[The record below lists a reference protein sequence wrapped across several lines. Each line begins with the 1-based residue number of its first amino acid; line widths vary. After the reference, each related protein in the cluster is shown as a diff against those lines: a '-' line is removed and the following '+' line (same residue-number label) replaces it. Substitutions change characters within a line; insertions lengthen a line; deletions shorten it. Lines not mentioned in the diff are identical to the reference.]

1 MANNLSREYLSF
13 IIDYLN
19 LKTNLFP
26 SRNRIEAAGVNYF
39 YSGAYPGKRLEKGRI
54 MQTVKKRILIET
66 GYLGANVSCL
76 STSRGLV
83 FVDSPFLPEDGK
95 KWADLTRK
103 QTGQEAVYVINT
115 DHHYD
120 HVMGNIFLTPNVICH
135 TKAARGLDYL
145 SNKQVLKQVIREA
158 FPDVLPK
165 HESDIDRL
173 DLVTPHITFDKRL
186 TLDMGDATIV
196 LEFVGGHS
204 PATIMV
210 YLVEEKT
217 LFTGDN
223 VEGQFPFFGQAHFRI
238 WKEALKKM
246 LSMDIDLVVP
256 GHGPLGGKEMVEK
269 YFSFFEELEF
279 EVREFRS
286 QGLTID
292 EMAIKSKT
300 ISFFPTEETEARDQ
314 AGSWIRRQYKL
325 AAEAVL
331 KER

>member
-1 MANNLSREYLSF
+1 MPNPIYGR
-13 IIDYLN
+13 
-19 LKTNLFP
+19 
-26 SRNRIEAAGVNYF
+26 
-39 YSGAYPGKRLEKGRI
+39 RLEKGLY

-66 GYLGANVSCL
+66 DYLGANVSCI

-95 KWADLTRK
+95 NWADLTRK
-103 QTGQEAVYVINT
+103 QTGQDAAYVINT

-135 TKAARGLDYL
+135 TKAARGMDYL
-145 SNKQVLKQVIREA
+145 KDKKVLKQVIQEA
-158 FPDVLPK
+158 FPDVLLK
-165 HESDIDRL
+165 YESFIDRF
-173 DLVTPHITFDKRL
+173 DLVSPHITFDRGL
-186 TLDMGDATIV
+186 TLNMGDATFV

-204 PATIMV
+204 PATIMI
-210 YLVEEKT
+210 YLAEDKV

-223 VEGQFPFFGQAHFRI
+223 VEGQFPFFGQAHFGK
-238 WKEALKKM
+238 WKEGLKKM

-256 GHGPLGGKEMVEK
+256 GHGPVGGKEMVEK
-269 YFSFFEELEF
+269 YFTFFEELEF
-279 EVREFRS
+279 EVREFQS

-292 EMAIKSKT
+292 EMAVKSKT
-300 ISFFPTEETEARDQ
+300 KSFFPIEETEAPDQ
-314 AGSWIRRQYKL
+314 RGAWLRRQYKL